1 MSFIAKNPLILPN
14 VDAPPCSPEGTR
26 GIFAGKDGF
35 YETDSNNNIRKLA
48 TEDFVRAQL
57 LELVNK
63 AAPTPATITLYAN
76 SWKKS
81 AEENMW
87 SQTVIVANATVT
99 EYSKIDLQPTPEQLC
114 IFHEKDL
121 AFVAENEDGIVT
133 VFCVGQKPTNDYT
146 IQATIM
152 EVIING

>member
-14 VDAPPCSPEGTR
+14 VGAPSSLPEGTR

-48 TEDFVRAQL
+48 TEDFVIAQL

-76 SWKKS
+76 SWKKG

-87 SQTVIVANATVT
+87 YQEVIVANAAIT

-121 AFVAENEDGIVT
+121 AFVTENEDGIVT
-133 VFCVGQKPTNDYT
+133 VFCIGQKPTNDYT

-152 EVIING
+152 EVTIDG